1 MLFSTSIPQYD
12 LPQSP
17 ILIIGFFGI
26 FFTLVLLYFVNRAYF
41 DSPLNE
47 DKRGYLTMKTLLN
60 EIHDIIEQGDNGTP
74 HDLIDV
80 MFNLLDVNQ
89 LTQLEDIIVNQYGE
103 N

>member
-1 MLFSTSIPQYD
+1 MI
-12 LPQSP
+12 
-17 ILIIGFFGI
+17 
-26 FFTLVLLYFVNRAYF
+26 
-41 DSPLNE
+41 
-47 DKRGYLTMKTLLN
+47 TLLN
-60 EIHDIIEQGDNGTP
+60 EILDIIEQGDNWTP

>member
-1 MLFSTSIPQYD
+1 MSFSQRQTITMSF
-12 LPQSP
+12 L
-17 ILIIGFFGI
+17 
-26 FFTLVLLYFVNRAYF
+26 
-41 DSPLNE
+41 
-47 DKRGYLTMKTLLN
+47 MKTLLN

>member
-1 MLFSTSIPQYD
+1 
-12 LPQSP
+12 
-17 ILIIGFFGI
+17 
-26 FFTLVLLYFVNRAYF
+26 
-41 DSPLNE
+41 
-47 DKRGYLTMKTLLN
+47 MKTLLN
-60 EIHDIIEQGDNGTP
+60 EIHDIIEQVDNGTP

>member
-1 MLFSTSIPQYD
+1 
-12 LPQSP
+12 
-17 ILIIGFFGI
+17 
-26 FFTLVLLYFVNRAYF
+26 
-41 DSPLNE
+41 
-47 DKRGYLTMKTLLN
+47 MKTLLN

-74 HDLIDV
+74 HDLNDV